1 MSEVELGVQDYRN
14 TVVEEGRSGG
24 PYLQWRKVNFTVTKQ
39 GNTRHILQDVAGEVP
54 PEQVCAIM
62 GPSGAGKSSL
72 LNVLAG
78 RSSSKPPSVKVS
90 AKMEIDGEATN
101 PVEYHKKVAYVMQ
114 DDNLMPTATPRE
126 AIRFS
131 ATLRLGPE
139 VSADELEARV
149 QNMLEDLEL
158 TKCADVLIGGEMI
171 KGISGGQRKRTS
183 VGVELVTR
191 PRLIF
196 LDEPTS
202 GLDSES
208 AMNCIKLVQR
218 VARRGATVLC
228 TIHQPSSEVFALFD
242 RLVFMKDGLTMYQ
255 GPMDQLVPVLERAG
269 YPVPMHHNASDHI
282 MSVAQRYDN
291 KTLEDAGLFNQLTFY
306 AGHQTP
312 ATGEH
317 HEHDTG
323 ERLLPEASASFLT
336 QVHQLVKREIQGNL
350 RDTAALGGRFGVTIF
365 LNILFGLIFQ
375 NSAGRDDANME
386 NLNSHFGALVMAT
399 IGSMF
404 GTAQPVMLSFPL
416 ERPIFLREY
425 ATGTY
430 SATAYFISKG
440 CVEIPLAF
448 AQAVVQY
455 LCIYFL
461 YDMQGNFIHL
471 ATIAWAL
478 GIASSSVAVVLGC
491 SVPDVRAVAE
501 LAPAVFVPQMLFA
514 GFFVRISQIP
524 QWLRWAQ
531 YLCALKYAL
540 NLLSLAE
547 FDDCGANS
555 DNPSVARANCKEL
568 LDSNDIDRSD
578 TTGYWIFLAA
588 LFVGFRLLGSF
599 VLVKKA
605 EAL

>member
-1 MSEVELGVQDYRN
+1 
-14 TVVEEGRSGG
+14 
-24 PYLQWRKVNFTVTKQ
+24 
-39 GNTRHILQDVAGEVP
+39 
-54 PEQVCAIM
+54 
-62 GPSGAGKSSL
+62 
-72 LNVLAG
+72 
-78 RSSSKPPSVKVS
+78 
-90 AKMEIDGEATN
+90 
-101 PVEYHKKVAYVMQ
+101 
-114 DDNLMPTATPRE
+114 
-126 AIRFS
+126 
-131 ATLRLGPE
+131 
-139 VSADELEARV
+139 
-149 QNMLEDLEL
+149 MLEDLEL

-208 AMNCIKLVQR
+208 AMNCVKLVRR

-242 RLVFMKDGLTMYQ
+242 HLVLMKDGLTMYQ
-255 GPMDQLVPVLERAG
+255 GPMDQLVPVFERAG
-269 YPVPMHHNASDHI
+269 YPVPMHYNAADHI

-291 KTLEDAGLFNQLTFY
+291 KTLEDAGLFNQTTFCSF
-306 AGHQTP
+306 AVTP
-312 ATGEH
+312 GGKNE
-317 HEHDTG
+317 
-323 ERLLPEASASFLT
+323 ERDDLGPHLGPSIAASFPA
-336 QVHQLVKREIQGNL
+336 QVDQLVKREIQANL
-350 RDTAALGGRFGVTIF
+350 RDKAALGGRFGVTIF

-375 NSAGRDDANME
+375 DAGGRDDAKLV
-386 NLNSHFGALVMAT
+386 NLNSHFGALVMVT

-430 SATAYFISKG
+430 SATAYFISKA
-440 CVEIPLAF
+440 CVEVPLAF
-448 AQAVVQY
+448 AQALVQY
-455 LCIYFL
+455 LCVFFL
-461 YDMQGNFIHL
+461 LDLRGDFFL
-471 ATIAWAL
+471 LTTIAWGL

-491 SVPDVRAVAE
+491 SVPDVRSVAE

-547 FDDCGANS
+547 FEDCGDNS
-555 DNPSVARANCKEL
+555 DNPSVARANCKDLFDE
-568 LDSNDIDRSD
+568 NNIDRSD
-578 TTGYWIFLAA
+578 MGVYWGVLAA
-588 LFVGFRLLGSF
+588 LFFGFRLLGSF

-605 EAL
+605 EALLS